1 LELYYWK
8 DDLRDFIN
16 KELEM
21 NMDYEK
27 YEILKT
33 KFYMTSK
40 KSVTHRNY
48 FSISMAME
56 KFEEGTFEIFDLVL
70 PIEKRSKKFLTKL
83 IEYLKI
89 DFCLKYN
96 LKKIVISCIIDKKIF
111 NFLKR
116 QGFKETSQSTA
127 LVSYQLELMPVDVKE
142 SDCLMDLE
150 FIIE

>member
-1 LELYYWK
+1 
-8 DDLRDFIN
+8 
-16 KELEM
+16 
-21 NMDYEK
+21 
-27 YEILKT
+27 
-33 KFYMTSK
+33 
-40 KSVTHRNY
+40 
-48 FSISMAME
+48 ME